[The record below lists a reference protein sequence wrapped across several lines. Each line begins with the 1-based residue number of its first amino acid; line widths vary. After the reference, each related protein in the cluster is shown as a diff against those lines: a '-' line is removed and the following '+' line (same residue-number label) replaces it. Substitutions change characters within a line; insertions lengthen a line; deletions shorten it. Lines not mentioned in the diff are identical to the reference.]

1 MNTIELLREQF
12 KSAHDTQEAVM
23 ADVTADSA
31 HFADTGK
38 ALPVGAAYAHSV
50 LSEDM
55 LMAMMLTHKAALA
68 TTAEEV
74 GLSELM
80 PGMDNW
86 AKHEEWSRTV
96 KVDLVKFREFA
107 KKVYAASDEYLATL
121 KEEDLSNEV
130 DTGAF
135 GKHPLSFI
143 LTNFFL
149 LHIANL
155 TGEMSAAKGV
165 QGLKGY
171 PF

>member
-1 MNTIELLREQF
+1 MLL
-12 KSAHDTQEAVM
+12 
-23 ADVTADSA
+23 
-31 HFADTGK
+31 
-38 ALPVGAAYAHSV
+38 
-50 LSEDM
+50 
-55 LMAMMLTHKAALA
+55 AMMLTHKATLA

-74 GLSELM
+74 GLSALM
-80 PGMDNW
+80 PSMENW
-86 AKHEEWSRTV
+86 DKHDEWARTV
-96 KVDLVKFREFA
+96 KVDLGKFKVFA
-107 KKVYAASDEYLATL
+107 QKVYAATDAYLSTL
-121 KEEDLSNEV
+121 KEEDLSHEI
-130 DTGAF
+130 DTGSF